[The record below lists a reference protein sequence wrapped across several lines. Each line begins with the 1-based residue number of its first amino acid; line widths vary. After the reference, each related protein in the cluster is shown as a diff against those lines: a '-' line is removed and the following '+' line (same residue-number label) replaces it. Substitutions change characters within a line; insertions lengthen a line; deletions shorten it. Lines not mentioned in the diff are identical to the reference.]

1 MRVQELLVCIL
12 LLLTTL
18 CSSYVHTY
26 STTSKTIGRRWR
38 GLRPLRSTLEETDAE
53 EDNVLVFTD
62 NALKQLDYLQK
73 KQDVKMVLRM
83 GVQAGGCS
91 GMTYVMDFIE
101 QGDINDDD
109 HVESYGEVEYA
120 IDPKSL
126 MFLYGMQLDYSDEL
140 IGGGFKFE
148 NPNAET
154 SCGCGKSFGV

>member
-1 MRVQELLVCIL
+1 M
-12 LLLTTL
+12 
-18 CSSYVHTY
+18 
-26 STTSKTIGRRWR
+26 
-38 GLRPLRSTLEETDAE
+38 RPLRSTLEETDAE

-109 HVESYGEVEYA
+109 HVESVSRLWPVFPTNLA
-120 IDPKSL
+120 P
-126 MFLYGMQLDYSDEL
+126 
-140 IGGGFKFE
+140 
-148 NPNAET
+148 PR
-154 SCGCGKSFGV
+154 